1 MEIIKHG
8 NTYKKYKCR
17 ECGCVFHY
25 TERDVKNIVFASV
38 IPCPECETGKN
49 IIYSEQEVQE

>member
-8 NTYKKYKCR
+8 NTYRKFECH

-25 TERDVKNIVFASV
+25 TERDVGNFILGYSI

-49 IIYSEQEVQE
+49 IINFEQEV